1 MMLGEWTSKIGNQPY
16 LIGMEVA
23 KFIISR
29 DFSFYKD
36 KLHLYSSICIKTK
49 LMLQSIITALIV
61 LIAIYFVL
69 KPLFSKK
76 KSESACNTCSSRMSH
91 FGSIQEQRCRREP
104 LKTDQIIK
112 TLNISGRI
120 LKN

>member
-1 MMLGEWTSKIGNQPY
+1 MLGEWTSKIGNQPY

-76 KSESACNTCSSRMSH
+76 KSESACNTCSS
-91 FGSIQEQRCRREP
+91 GGCGGCP
-104 LKTDQIIK
+104 
-112 TLNISGRI
+112 ISEASRN
-120 LKN
+120 KDVVANRSKQTKS